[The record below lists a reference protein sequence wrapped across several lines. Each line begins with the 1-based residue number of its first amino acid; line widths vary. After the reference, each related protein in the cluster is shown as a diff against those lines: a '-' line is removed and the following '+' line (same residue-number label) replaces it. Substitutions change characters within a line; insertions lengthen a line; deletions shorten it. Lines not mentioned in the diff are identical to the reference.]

1 MTTSSLDPYS
11 GTEPALR
18 PIMPGQLIPNS
29 ENLFIRLGKTPG
41 DPFTTNAS
49 FRTITCSSR
58 GARHALFIRSKRTDN
73 QWCIYSDNAEM
84 VGWLQKTVQGM
95 PNPETA
101 GSGTAVMGAVFL
113 QRGDQCGS
121 WNQPVHPGAKEVS
134 LTWSRL
140 INRS

>member
-1 MTTSSLDPYS
+1 M
-11 GTEPALR
+11 
-18 PIMPGQLIPNS
+18 PNS
-29 ENLFIRLGKTPG
+29 ENLFIRLGETPG

-49 FRTITCSSR
+49 FRTITCLPR

-101 GSGTAVMGAVFL
+101 GSGTAVMGAVFCNGVTNAAVGISRFARVPKKFL
-113 QRGDQCGS
+113 S
-121 WNQPVHPGAKEVS
+121 PGAD
-134 LTWSRL
+134 
-140 INRS
+140 